1 MIIVFNYKINI
12 SFARGHFE
20 IMLKGRLGRCSVAVN
35 YGTISGLNLIILLV
49 LANRSASYPKQSHS
63 GT

>member
-20 IMLKGRLGRCSVAVN
+20 IMLKRRLGRCSVAVN
-35 YGTISGLNLIILLV
+35 YGTVSGLNLILLV
-49 LANRSASYPKQSHS
+49 IANRSASYPKQSHS